1 MTKVEKLLSSL
12 KNFEFYLN
20 NKTIYDYKTYKGE
33 IADIREAYI
42 NNNIQYFVN
51 FWNLK
56 NQEKYFELKHPILN
70 YITTRAIFSIQLNSA
85 NFIFMIDKENKY
97 PWIIGQCQSLVD
109 SIIVENKLYIISS
122 VMQTDLLNQID
133 KLSQISP
140 SVFSFKDI
148 EFGYILSQN
157 RPFHH
162 FYDQLRYFY
171 SIDKPKKIFNNSS
184 FFIPNHAEKTSE
196 GLVYVFP
203 TGICVNQIGSRS
215 AYAKISSTIADIL
228 DDYLE
233 KQMLKNSLDSKSYI
247 NNKKYELNL
256 WFSICSEKRVW
267 LQQTSGY
274 VNIIK
279 ELLKYYSNIRVFFD
293 GITAKE
299 GEVIDYKQDYRIY
312 DKIKISLKDVS
323 KNKYEFVPLIGVDYK
338 TKIYYANE
346 IDFFIASGGTAPIV
360 PSRICRK
367 PGIIIGNSNT
377 YNLGMKNENTIVIE
391 LDRIQD
397 VVAMRY
403 SAFQNF
409 HISWEYIFS
418 LMCQYF
424 KLEFND
430 SIPNNNEVVLQWI
443 FDSIK
448 DLSKYKQS
456 WQSFLLEL
464 IEIFEQA
471 NLIDIADILLEK
483 VVVFLDENTKIKY
496 INKKKIYQEYCS
508 KKQFESTIAELKSL
522 LSQKE
527 LQLQNKTNELKNLQ
541 EDIIHKK
548 QLLEVQNLEQDL
560 ILKSLQTKEIQ
571 ENINLK
577 TLEKTKIQ
585 KELDQYN
592 NVVYIER
599 YHQSAKQR
607 IYNHLSYKLGFCA
620 IKKSKTLWG
629 WISMPI
635 ILLSIF
641 ISHKQEQ
648 KIYQEK
654 IKKDPSLK
662 LPSLELYTDYQEA
675 RKEENSFTYKLGQ
688 AIMNANKTWYKG
700 GYVKLWFEIRRIKL
714 EFKNKKEKK

>member
-20 NKTIYDYKTYKGE
+20 NKTIYDHKTYKGE

-42 NNNIQYFVN
+42 NNNIQYFIN

-157 RPFHH
+157 RPFHY

-171 SIDKPKKIFNNSS
+171 NIDKPKKIFNNSS

-196 GLVYVFP
+196 SLVYVFP

-215 AYAKISSTIADIL
+215 AYAKISSTIADVL
-228 DDYLE
+228 DDNLE

-274 VNIIK
+274 INIIK
-279 ELLKYYSNIRVFFD
+279 ELLKHYSNIRVFFD

-299 GEVIDYKQDYRIY
+299 GEVIDYKQDYQIY

-323 KNKYEFVPLIGVDYK
+323 KNKYELVPLIGVDYK

-367 PGIIIGNSNT
+367 PGIILGNSNT

-397 VVAMRY
+397 VIAMK
-403 SAFQNF
+403 SPAFQNF

-424 KLEFND
+424 KLEFKG

-464 IEIFEQA
+464 IEIFERA

-496 INKKKIYQEYCS
+496 INKKKTYQEYCS
-508 KKQFESTIAELKSL
+508 KKQFESTITELKSL

-560 ILKSLQTKEIQ
+560 NLKSLQTKEIQ

-577 TLEKTKIQ
+577 ILEKTKIQ

-700 GYVKLWFEIRRIKL
+700 GYVKLWFEIRKL
-714 EFKNKKEKK
+714 KEI